1 VPLDVYHYGLVQHLS
16 GLQLLRRL
24 ELVEI
29 KKKVKFMNKLAIF
42 ALLCA
47 LSACS
52 TQMQSKLW
60 IPDWKETAPL
70 SIPRA
75 GAAAIAVDDTLY
87 LIGGVDGKDFLNTT
101 EYARI
106 QKDGSLGPWQA
117 GPNLNEPRGFIDAV
131 VHNGSIYVV
140 GGGNGPNGHNLLKT
154 AERARILPDGTLG
167 PWETEKNEMLVRRRC
182 SKLIATDTTLYTF
195 GGFGGVLLDS
205 VEHADFSPDGSLGEW
220 QLEDKT
226 MLLPRYVDGVKKWG
240 SSAYVIGG
248 HDQDKGVGITNVE
261 WSPLG
266 SEEKRNWKMTS
277 PLNVG
282 RYGLATVSHG
292 DYLYALGGLT
302 GLEFLDSVEKSKV
315 NADGQLSSWETT
327 TPLSVP
333 RGMFSV
339 VEYKDWIYVIGGS
352 NRDSYLSSVEY
363 ATVNSTADF
372 GYWGNEK
379 DVQAYKAKLARKEN
393 QASLPNHG
401 TVRAVLQATAYTYLE
416 VVNDKQEM
424 IWLAGTKLDI
434 KPGDKVGYSKGVIMS
449 GFYSKELDRTFREI
463 LFVGQ
468 VQQEQ

>member
-1 VPLDVYHYGLVQHLS
+1 MV
-16 GLQLLRRL
+16 
-24 ELVEI
+24 
-29 KKKVKFMNKLAIF
+29 
-42 ALLCA
+42 
-47 LSACS
+47 
-52 TQMQSKLW
+52 
-60 IPDWKETAPL
+60 
-70 SIPRA
+70 
-75 GAAAIAVDDTLY
+75 AVNDTLF
-87 LIGGVDGKDFLNTT
+87 LIGGVDGKDFLDTT

-106 QKDGSLGPWQA
+106 NKDGSLGKWQV
-117 GPNLNEPRGFIDAV
+117 GPNLIESRGFIDAV
-131 VHNGSIYVV
+131 VHDGSIYVS

-182 SKLIATDTTLYTF
+182 SKLIATDTTLFVF

-205 VEHADFSPDGSLGEW
+205 VEHADFLPDGSLGEW

-226 MLLPRYVDGVKKWG
+226 MLMPRYVNGVKKFG

-248 HDQDKGVGITNVE
+248 HDQDKGVGITDVE

-315 NADGQLSSWETT
+315 NADGSLSAWKMT
-327 TPLSVP
+327 TPLTVP

-372 GYWGNEK
+372 GYWGSEQ
-379 DVQAYKAKLARKEN
+379 DAQAYKAKLARKEN
-393 QASLPNHG
+393 QTSLPNHG
-401 TVRAVLQATAYTYLE
+401 IVKAVLQATAYTYLE
-416 VVNDKQEM
+416 VVNDRQEV

-434 KPGDKVGYSKGVIMS
+434 KPGDRVGYSKGVIMS
-449 GFYSKELDRTFREI
+449 GFYSKELDRTFRSI

-468 VQQEQ
+468 VQKEDQ